1 MKKEIIKVEGMHC
14 PSCVALLENDVEE
27 LNGIVNVSASLENGT
42 LEVEFDE
49 NTVSVQQIKDVVISC
64 GFKAL

>member
-27 LNGIVNVSASLENGT
+27 LNGVSNVSASLENGT

-49 NTVSVQQIKDVVISC
+49 NAVNVQQIKEVVTNC